1 MRWKFSHSDLAK
13 LGIVLVGAKTRV
25 GFKLAWY
32 AFNQIRT
39 IKWSSVSFKL
49 VSQSVK
55 TSINSCRDN
64 IIDDTFYLRSIIGQW
79 DNKVVRLGDMLILLE
94 ISLIKLTNSVDLT
107 HFRNSSEEIIC
118 GNRGLA
124 FEKWEPKTLRI
135 SVFESFYHLLSNV
148 VVYDVLEINKIKVVG
163 PGMKNTETLMF
174 DSLNSVLL
182 NVFLYELVGCF
193 ISRDWV
199 GKIIGIN
206 GFLRVAN
213 ERANRFDARRWLQ
226 ILVFDVSVEQLGK
239 TIKASDIKL
248 F

>member
-1 MRWKFSHSDLAK
+1 
-13 LGIVLVGAKTRV
+13 
-25 GFKLAWY
+25 
-32 AFNQIRT
+32 
-39 IKWSSVSFKL
+39 
-49 VSQSVK
+49 
-55 TSINSCRDN
+55 
-64 IIDDTFYLRSIIGQW
+64 
-79 DNKVVRLGDMLILLE
+79 
-94 ISLIKLTNSVDLT
+94 
-107 HFRNSSEEIIC
+107 
-118 GNRGLA
+118 
-124 FEKWEPKTLRI
+124 
-135 SVFESFYHLLSNV
+135 VFESFYHLLSNV
-148 VVYDVLEINKIKVVG
+148 VVYDVLEINKIKVVS

-182 NVFLYELVGCF
+182 NVFFYELVGCF

-248 F
+248 FEQTDQYLLETFQIPVLVDTGVDDMGSENLLSFVRQKEHQVVDSIDFVVIVFKLGAELWK